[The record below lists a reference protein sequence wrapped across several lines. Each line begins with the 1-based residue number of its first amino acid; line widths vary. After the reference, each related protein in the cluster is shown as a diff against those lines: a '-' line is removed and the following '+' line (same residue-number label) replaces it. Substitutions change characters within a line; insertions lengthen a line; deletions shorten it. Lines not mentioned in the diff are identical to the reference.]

1 MNIVIAD
8 DEQIIL
14 RWLKKNLEELS
25 GEYQVM
31 EVCMNGKQ
39 VLNCCLNHKVDVLLV
54 DIRMP
59 VMDGLEL
66 LEKLRANKIMPYTII
81 LSAYSD
87 FSYVR
92 DAFKLG
98 ARDYLLKTEITK
110 ESLQQCLDNAA
121 KWLESSRRE
130 KTETKPQ
137 ALESLIS
144 ELERYFFE
152 PCRETE
158 LDWERYENQFR
169 EKCGGKY
176 RVILLRSYG
185 GMFHPEQVGEIISML
200 FGGKHILVSCK
211 SADAI
216 VLLLEEEAGN
226 LASINQFYD
235 YLIAFGMKE
244 VLLGISDVGNG
255 MKDLEKLWSHMRQME
270 TDMLFYG
277 WIGIVDAYANEEK
290 RRDAVLQM
298 EGQYGKLREYLG
310 NGTLSQVNQQAEAL
324 ILQASRVVPPTEQ
337 LKQGLIDFLL
347 HIYWNQINEEQ
358 RSRLKTS
365 GIFALND
372 AKNIQEFRMI
382 CLEQLGILKTF
393 LDENRNPRMYS
404 DSIGKVMEY
413 ISRNYSQDISLNDLA
428 GYVHLNRSYLSTS
441 FKKEVGVNINAFL
454 LKYRLERAK
463 ELLVSTNDLVQEI
476 CNEVGITDSAYFS
489 KQFKKYTGESPLE
502 YCKLHK

>member
-14 RWLKKNLEELS
+14 RWLKKTLQELS

-39 VLNCCLNHKVDVLLV
+39 VLNCCLNHKVDVLLA

-81 LSAYSD
+81 LSSYSD

-110 ESLQQCLDNAA
+110 EGLQQCLDNAV
-121 KWLESSRRE
+121 KWLESSRQE
-130 KTETKPQ
+130 KTEAKPEG
-137 ALESLIS
+137 LESLIP

-152 PCRETE
+152 PFRETE
-158 LDWERYENQFR
+158 LDWERYEEQFR
-169 EKCGGKY
+169 EKCGEKY
-176 RVILLRSYG
+176 KLILLRSYG
-185 GMFHPEQVGEIISML
+185 GMFHLEQVGEIISML
-200 FGGKHILVSCK
+200 FGEKHVLMSCK

-216 VLLLEEEAGN
+216 VLLVEEESGN
-226 LASINQFYD
+226 PASIHQFYD
-235 YLIAFGMKE
+235 YLTAFGMKE
-244 VLLGISDVGNG
+244 VLLGISDVGKG
-255 MKDLEKLWSHMRQME
+255 MKDLEKLWSQMKQLE

-277 WIGIVDAYANEEK
+277 WIGIADAYVNEEK
-290 RRDAVLQM
+290 QRNAVLQM
-298 EGQYGKLREYLG
+298 EGQYGKLREYLE
-310 NGTLSQVNQQAEAL
+310 NGTKSQVNRQAEEL
-324 ILQASRVVPPTEQ
+324 ILQASRAAPPTEQ

-347 HIYWNQINEEQ
+347 HIYWNQISEEQ

-365 GIFALND
+365 SIFALND
-372 AKNIQEFRMI
+372 AKNIREFGMI

-393 LDENRNPRMYS
+393 LDENRNLKLYS
-404 DSIGKVMEY
+404 DSIVKVMEY

-441 FKKEVGVNINAFL
+441 FKKEVGVNINAYL
-454 LKYRLERAK
+454 LNYRLERAK
-463 ELLVSTNDLVQEI
+463 ELLVSTNNLVQEI

-502 YCKLHK
+502 YRKLHK